1 MTKIEPI
8 NGNVSRDSYIRYPIQ
23 NKTYKQTYD
32 PETGK
37 NTLTEVDIGTN
48 NPLELIDLTEMYN
61 YVEKD
66 SQSS

>member
-1 MTKIEPI
+1 MKIEPI
-8 NGNVSRDSYIRYPIQ
+8 NGNSRKDTYIRYPIQ

-32 PETGK
+32 PITGK
-37 NTLTEVDIGTN
+37 STLTEVDIGTN

-66 SQSS
+66 GQPS

>member
-1 MTKIEPI
+1 MKIEPI
-8 NGNVSRDSYIRYPIQ
+8 NGNSRKDSYIRYPIQ

-37 NTLTEVDIGTN
+37 NTLTEVDIGINT
-48 NPLELIDLTEMYN
+48 PLEVNSLTEMYN

-66 SQSS
+66 GQSS